1 MLIASFPSPSSGVLH
16 LGPLPLRGY
25 AFCIVLGIIVTV
37 WLAEYRLRARG
48 APEGTAVEIATWGV
62 PFGLVGSRIYHV
74 VTTPEPY
81 FGAGGHPVDALKI
94 WNGGLGIWG
103 GIGFGFLGG
112 VIAVRRMGLPV
123 LLCAD
128 ALAPTMIVAQ
138 SIGRWGNYFNQEL
151 FGRATDLPWAVEID
165 PTFRVDP
172 DQATYHP
179 TFLYESLWT
188 LAAAAVIFWADRRF
202 RLGKGRVFAL
212 YVALYCL
219 GRGWIEALRVDEAH
233 RFFGLRLNDY
243 VSLVLFLA
251 AVTYL
256 VLRRGQREPE
266 AELAHGDVARPVT
279 AAGPEAGTEAGTG
292 AGTEAGIAADVEPGA
307 SEPTSSAVGSS
318 DDEGRQ

>member
-16 LGPLPLRGY
+16 LGPLPLRAY

-62 PFGLVGSRIYHV
+62 PFGLIGARLYHV

-81 FGAGGHPVDALKI
+81 FGAGGHPIDALKI

-128 ALAPTMIVAQ
+128 ALAPTMIVAM

-151 FGRATDLPWAVEID
+151 YGRATDLPWALRID
-165 PTFRVDP
+165 PAFRVDAN
-172 DQATYHP
+172 QATYQP
-179 TFLYESLWT
+179 TFLYESLWD
-188 LAAAAVIFWADRRF
+188 LGVAAICLWADRRF

-212 YVALYCL
+212 YVGLYCL
-219 GRGWIEALRVDEAH
+219 GRGWVEALRVDQAH

-243 VSLVLFLA
+243 VSLLLFLA
-251 AVTYL
+251 AATYL

-266 AELAHGDVARPVT
+266 AELAHGGGVPVSASAGST
-279 AAGPEAGTEAGTG
+279 AAAVDTSEDGRDAERTTSPAGAR
-292 AGTEAGIAADVEPGA
+292 
-307 SEPTSSAVGSS
+307 EPTSRVTHTS
-318 DDEGRQ
+318 DDDRGE